1 MKEGLKN
8 NTIDIIATDHAPH
21 ESTSKDVEFD
31 IASFGISGSET
42 AFALSLALVRE
53 GVLTLPELLRKF
65 TVNPAKLLGLPYGQI
80 APGKAADLIIFNL
93 DAEWKVDRN
102 SFLSKGKNTP
112 FHGWKLKGK
121 NLLTIVDGKVVYKD
135 KSFKG

>member
-1 MKEGLKN
+1 M
-8 NTIDIIATDHAPH
+8 
-21 ESTSKDVEFD
+21 SV
-31 IASFGISGSET
+31 
-42 AFALSLALVRE
+42 
-53 GVLTLPELLRKF
+53 TLPELLRKF